1 MAVER
6 GVTWIRRRRC
16 DGSRLHFLLTAPFR
30 TAILKPHL
38 DRNDNIKTM
47 ATNKPI
53 LSTLNCIT
61 TKKMAGEIRNRVNI
75 DYITGYIT
83 IMVKIILGSRGYYP
97 KSGRRSKRIEERITT
112 LTRRL

>member
-61 TKKMAGEIRNRVNI
+61 TKKMARRIRNRVNI
-75 DYITGYIT
+75 GYIT